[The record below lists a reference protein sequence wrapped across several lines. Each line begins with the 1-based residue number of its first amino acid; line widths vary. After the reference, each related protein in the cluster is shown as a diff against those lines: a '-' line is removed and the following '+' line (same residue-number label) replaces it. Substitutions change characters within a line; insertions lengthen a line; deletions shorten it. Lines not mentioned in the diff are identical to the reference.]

1 MHRLKEITIKNF
13 RSIKSENFTLS
24 DYTALIGY
32 NNAGKT
38 NLLWACK
45 WLLRKSSLFE
55 NDFHNKGVPVEVE
68 GVIGGITQ
76 EILGRLPGNQAEATR
91 PFIVDETLIIKRVQT
106 EPGQGIRDIKFLV
119 KKTTP
124 EPGED
129 PWNPA
134 PTGLDTAMNVLFP
147 EPIFIGAIENIEEDV
162 TKNKTTTTIGRLI
175 SEIIAPIEEE
185 YGGQAKEAM
194 AVLRKA
200 LDADGEERAERMKAF
215 DEQANEKINV
225 LFPGVSI
232 RLHVETPELKDFFKS
247 GTIKVYEEGQHGG
260 RDISSFG
267 SGAQRSIQMAL
278 IRQLAEVKKGV
289 DPTPSRTLLLIDE
302 PELYLHPQ
310 AIEQVRVAL
319 KQLSQEGYQVI
330 FATHSAQM
338 VRAEDVGSALLI
350 RKNLENGTHRR
361 KRVEDAINEILAGDH
376 ESQLELMFCLNNSNQ
391 ILFAESVLLIEGKT
405 ENKVLPWVFQVVT
418 GGETLEMIKCALVRQ
433 DGGSNTWKSMKILNA
448 MDVPTKAIVDLDYV
462 FSQGLLD
469 GIIEQDDE
477 DVAACKAIF
486 ASMCEAGEV
495 DLTPDGLPK
504 NPKEAG
510 KKTKDA
516 AFFDMAMCEVGH
528 KHIHS
533 LHEKMKAQNI
543 WLWRRGA
550 IEAHLGLRGK
560 TELIW
565 ARFVKSLTEAE
576 DCQTVID
583 DFEEVQRLV
592 AWIKS

>member
-1 MHRLKEITIKNF
+1 MHRLKEITIRNF
-13 RSIKSENFTLS
+13 RSIKDQDFTLS

-38 NLLWACK
+38 NLLLACK
-45 WLLRKSSLFE
+45 WLLRKWSLSE
-55 NDFHNKGVPVEVE
+55 SDFHNRELSVEVE
-68 GVIGGITQ
+68 GIVGGITE
-76 EILGRLPGNQAEATR
+76 EILGRLPAHQAEATR
-91 PFIVDETLIIKRVQT
+91 PFILDETLIIKRVQT
-106 EPGQGIRDIKFLV
+106 EPGQGIRDIKFFV
-119 KKTTP
+119 KKINP

-134 PTGLDTAMNVLFP
+134 PTGLDPAMTVLFP

-185 YGGQAKEAM
+185 YGGKAREAM
-194 AVLRKA
+194 DVLRKA
-200 LDADGEERAERMKAF
+200 LDADGEERADRMKAF
-215 DEQANEKINV
+215 DAQANEKINV

-232 RLHVETPELKDFFKS
+232 RLHVEPPELKDFFKS
-247 GTIKVYEEGQHGG
+247 GTIKVYEDGQDGG

-278 IRQLAEVKKGV
+278 IRQLAEVKKGL
-289 DPTPSRTLLLIDE
+289 DANPSRTLLLIDE

-338 VRAEDVGSALLI
+338 VKSADVSTSLLI
-350 RKNLENGTHRR
+350 RKSLERGTHRR

-376 ESQLELMFCLNNSNQ
+376 ESQLELMFTLSNSNQ

-405 ENKVLPWVFQVVT
+405 ESKVLPKIFEVITQ
-418 GGETLEMIKCALVRQ
+418 GETLEMIKCALVKQ

-448 MDVPTKAIVDLDYV
+448 MDVPTKAIVDLDYA
-462 FSQGLLD
+462 FNQGFLD
-469 GIIEQDDE
+469 RSIAEDDS
-477 DVAACKAIF
+477 DVMACKAIF
-486 ASMCEAGEV
+486 LTMYNAGEIEI
-495 DLTPDGLPK
+495 TSEGLPK
-504 NPKEAG
+504 KSKEAG
-510 KKTKDA
+510 KKNKDE
-516 AFFDMAMCEVGH
+516 AFYDMAMSDAGQI
-528 KHIHS
+528 HIQN
-533 LHEKMKAQNI
+533 LHNKLKAQNI
-543 WLWRRGA
+543 WLWRRGS
-550 IEAHLGLRGK
+550 IEAHLGLQGK
-560 TELIW
+560 TEQIW
-565 ARFVKSLTEAE
+565 ARFVKKLT
-576 DCQTVID
+576 DSDDVHHSIP

-592 AWIKS
+592 AWIKG